1 MLFIITNNNN
11 QFYYILLY
19 FNDVNNI
26 NIHTVYNYNMYKTFF
41 KNIYEFFLN
50 IYDFISFKKKDND
63 NYDNEE
69 ETLYLN
75 KSIER

>member
-1 MLFIITNNNN
+1 
-11 QFYYILLY
+11 
-19 FNDVNNI
+19 
-26 NIHTVYNYNMYKTFF
+26 MYKTFF

-50 IYDFISFKKKDND
+50 IYDFISCKKKSND

>member
-1 MLFIITNNNN
+1 
-11 QFYYILLY
+11 
-19 FNDVNNI
+19 
-26 NIHTVYNYNMYKTFF
+26 MYKTFF